1 MEREIICYD
10 KTFDYEDMKIA
21 MVVSEF
27 INNHENDIPY
37 QYLEDYED
45 LINLCIEIKTKW
57 LELSQEKALSLE
69 EYAYIQF
76 FADNYLLEK
85 FGLKTP
91 RI

>member
-37 QYLEDYED
+37 QYFEDYED

-57 LELSQEKALSLE
+57 LALSQETALSLDVLSF
-69 EYAYIQF
+69 AY
-76 FADNYLLEK
+76 NYLLEK
-85 FGLKTP
+85 FGV
-91 RI
+91 

>member
-1 MEREIICYD
+1 MEREIICYN

-37 QYLEDYED
+37 QCLEDYEE

-57 LELSQEKALSLE
+57 LALSQEKALSLE
-69 EYAYIQF
+69 EYAYVQF
-76 FADNYLLEK
+76 FAYNYLLEK
-85 FGLKTP
+85 FGV
-91 RI
+91 

>member
-21 MVVSEF
+21 MVVSDF

-37 QYLEDYED
+37 QYFEDYED

-57 LELSQEKALSLE
+57 LALSQETALSLDVQSF
-69 EYAYIQF
+69 AY
-76 FADNYLLEK
+76 NYLLEK
-85 FGLKTP
+85 FGV
-91 RI
+91 